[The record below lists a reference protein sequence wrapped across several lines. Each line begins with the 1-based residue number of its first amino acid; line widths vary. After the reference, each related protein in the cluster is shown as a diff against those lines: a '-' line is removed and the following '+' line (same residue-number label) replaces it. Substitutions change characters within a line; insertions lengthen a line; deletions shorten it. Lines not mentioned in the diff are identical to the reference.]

1 MPDPSSQDNQVL
13 SSLLDFF
20 KLKLKESL
28 LPPHLGEN
36 PVAIVSLTFVKH
48 LVCGSGKKEQKR
60 EMASREPSNIQVSGS
75 RRPGRH
81 HHCFCLELI

>member
-1 MPDPSSQDNQVL
+1 MPDPSQDNQVL

-28 LPPHLGEN
+28 FPLHLGEN

-60 EMASREPSNIQVSGS
+60 ETWEPPPLFLVRANLS
-75 RRPGRH
+75 
-81 HHCFCLELI
+81 